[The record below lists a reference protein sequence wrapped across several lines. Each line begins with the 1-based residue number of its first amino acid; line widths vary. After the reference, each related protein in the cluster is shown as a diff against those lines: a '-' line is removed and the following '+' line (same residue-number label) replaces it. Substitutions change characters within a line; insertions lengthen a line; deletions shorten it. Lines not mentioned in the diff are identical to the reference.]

1 MSASHLHVHRRRKDL
16 ASNRHP
22 IFVNGASEETR
33 EQQWTA
39 LRELAREHVGGMDW
53 SMNEG
58 LQLALPSLK
67 MDVQLPARDDVPEAV
82 RGKCIHLWY
91 KELSL
96 GEPVRAASE
105 ERDTSE
111 KRMFPRECRER
122 RLSYKAALRGTIM
135 AHVDGERPIELRNMR
150 IAQVPVML
158 QTQNCHLSKMSRKE
172 LIAAG
177 EEEMESGGYFIV
189 NGLEKL
195 CRLLIMTRKNY
206 VMALVRPAF
215 SKRGPTF
222 TNYGC
227 TIRCG
232 RPDGSSQTVYLHY
245 TKDGS
250 CCLRVAIRKAEYF
263 IPVVVLLKALVN
275 TTDRA
280 IYDRAVSTPTPAEK
294 DGTTSRLPD
303 TFVSD
308 RIEIMLKMTRKD
320 LGLKHHEQCLS
331 YLGNAFRVVL
341 GVPDAMS
348 DEDAG
353 RRLIEEFIFVHLS
366 GKRGE
371 AQSKFD
377 LLIYMVQKLY
387 ALVAGTILE
396 DNPDSP
402 MNQEILLPGHLYLG
416 ILKEKLVDYLG
427 GVRALVYR
435 DLRRNKEKVTFSD
448 GGDYLTGCLKRNPV
462 DVSRKMEYFL
472 ATGNLQSD
480 TGLDMMQ
487 ISGYVMVAERLNYMR
502 FITHFRSIHRGAFFS
517 EMKTTTVRKLLP
529 EAWGFLCPVHTP
541 DGAPCGLLNHLALNC
556 KSVISPPDAS
566 GLLDMLSS
574 LGMVEPSSIPPRSSL
589 PVLLDGEVVGHIP
602 QEDAPAF
609 SETLRRL
616 KLSAAHPQVPE
627 TTEIACILPLR
638 SDEGIGLM
646 PAVLLFTAAAR
657 MIRPVYHIEAGAT
670 EWVGS
675 FEQVFMEIACQ
686 DADKRSDTTH
696 QELAPTQMLSLA
708 ASLTPFSDFNQSPRN
723 MYQCQMMKQTMG
735 TPFHTFQ
742 YRVDTKV
749 YRIQTPQ
756 TPICRNAEY
765 LRHGIDD
772 YAMGTNAVVA
782 VISYTGYDM
791 EDAMII
797 NKSSYERG
805 FGHGSVYTA
814 ETIDLDEMGEAGE
827 CYYFGNPMSSGGGK
841 DEDGKPKERKRV
853 CPTLDPHGLPYV
865 GQRIEPQQALY
876 CCVSETSGK
885 VEIHKH
891 KKSEMC
897 IVDEVRVLGTAP
909 GGSSKGGKPLRKV
922 SLKLRYNRNPVI
934 GDKFSSRHGQK
945 GTLAQLWPMVNMP
958 FTEDGLTPDVIINPH
973 AFPSRMTIGMLI
985 ESMAGKAGATHGQF
999 HEATPFC
1006 YDEQNRAVDYFGEQ
1020 LAKAGYAY
1028 YGNET
1033 MYSGNSGEV
1042 MEASI
1047 FIGLVYYQ
1055 RLRHMV
1061 NDKEQVRATGT
1072 PQPHPSHAAS
1082 PTATALPLVPACTRR
1097 AATQFL
1103 ALCRIGAG
1111 PVNQLTHQ
1119 PIKGRKVGG
1128 GIRFG
1133 EMERDALLAHGASY
1147 LLHDRLMR
1155 CSDYDKSW
1163 LCTTCGDLLAPMSTE
1178 TTISEV
1184 VVEDSAEA
1192 GDAEGADE
1200 SNKRKKRL
1208 KRRIVNRCKNPA
1220 CLASAGKGKVESVA
1234 IPFVFKYLV
1243 NELAAMNIHVSFGL
1257 KQH

>member
-1 MSASHLHVHRRRKDL
+1 M
-16 ASNRHP
+16 
-22 IFVNGASEETR
+22 
-33 EQQWTA
+33 
-39 LRELAREHVGGMDW
+39 
-53 SMNEG
+53 
-58 LQLALPSLK
+58 
-67 MDVQLPARDDVPEAV
+67 

-96 GEPVRAASE
+96 GQPVRAASE

-122 RLSYKAALRGTIM
+122 RLSYKAVLRGTIM
-135 AHVDGERPIELRNMR
+135 ASVDGEQPIELRNMK

-158 QTQNCHLSKMSRKE
+158 QTQNCHLSKMTRKE

-177 EEEMESGGYFIV
+177 EEEMECGGYFIV

-222 TNYGC
+222 TNFGC

-232 RPDGSSQTVYLHY
+232 RIDGSSQTVYLHY

-263 IPVVVLLKALVN
+263 IPVIVLLKALVN

-280 IYDRAVSTPTPAEK
+280 IYDRMVSTPVAAAK
-294 DGTTSRLPD
+294 DGTTTHLPD
-303 TFVSD
+303 TYVAD

-320 LGLKHHEQCLS
+320 LGLHHHEQCLS

-353 RRLIEEFIFVHLS
+353 KRLIEQFIFVHLT
-366 GKRGE
+366 GKPGE
-371 AQSKFD
+371 SQSKFD
-377 LLIYMVQKLY
+377 LLVYMVQKLY
-387 ALVAGTILE
+387 ALVSGKILE
-396 DNPDSP
+396 DNPDSQ

-416 ILKEKLVDYLG
+416 ILKEKLIDYLG

-435 DLRRNKEKVTFSD
+435 DLRRNKDKVTFSD

-462 DVSRKMEYFL
+462 DVTRKMEYFL
-472 ATGNLQSD
+472 ATGNLQSE

-541 DGAPCGLLNHLALNC
+541 DGAPCGLLMHLALNC
-556 KSVISPPDAS
+556 KSVIEPPAVT
-566 GLLDMLSS
+566 GLLEILSS
-574 LGMVEPSSIPPRSSL
+574 LGMSEPSSVPQRSSL
-589 PVLLDGEVVGHIP
+589 PVLLDGELIGHVA
-602 QEDAPAF
+602 QDDAKAF
-609 SETLRRL
+609 SETIRRL
-616 KLSAAHPQVPE
+616 KLSTAHPQVPE
-627 TTEIACILPLR
+627 TTEVACILPLR
-638 SDEGIGLM
+638 TDEGIGLM
-646 PAVLLFTAAAR
+646 PGVLLFTAAAR
-657 MIRPVYHIEAGAT
+657 MIRPVYHIEAGLT

-686 DADKRSDTTH
+686 DADKRVDTTH

-797 NKSSYERG
+797 NKSSFERG

-814 ETIDLDEMGEAGE
+814 ETIDLDELGEDGE
-827 CYYFGNPMSSGGGK
+827 CYYFGNPLSGKGQDK
-841 DEDGKPKERKRV
+841 ART

-865 GQRIEPQQALY
+865 GQRIAPQEPLY
-876 CCVSETSGK
+876 CCVSETTGK
-885 VEIHKH
+885 VDVHKH
-891 KKSEMC
+891 KKTELC
-897 IVDEVRVLGTAP
+897 IVDEVRLLGAAP
-909 GGSSKGGKPLRKV
+909 GTGSKGGKPLRRV

-945 GTLAQLWPMVNMP
+945 GTLAQLWPAVNMP
-958 FTEDGLTPDVIINPH
+958 FTEDGISPDVIINPH

-985 ESMAGKAGATHGQF
+985 ESMAGKAGAMHGQF

-1020 LAKAGYAY
+1020 LQKTGYAY

-1047 FIGLVYYQ
+1047 YIGLVYYQ

-1061 NDKEQVRATGT
+1061 NDKEQVRATGESPYTHT
-1072 PQPHPSHAAS
+1072 PMAYKRDTRESAHRRESACCSCRHRRLSSVHLS
-1082 PTATALPLVPACTRR
+1082 PPPDVSCVAVRSLLS
-1097 AATQFL
+1097 
-1103 ALCRIGAG
+1103 ALCSLL
-1111 PVNQLTHQ
+1111 QS
-1119 PIKGRKVGG
+1119 
-1128 GIRFG
+1128 IRSC
-1133 EMERDALLAHGASY
+1133 E
-1147 LLHDRLMR
+1147 
-1155 CSDYDKSW
+1155 
-1163 LCTTCGDLLAPMSTE
+1163 ST
-1178 TTISEV
+1178 
-1184 VVEDSAEA
+1184 D
-1192 GDAEGADE
+1192 
-1200 SNKRKKRL
+1200 
-1208 KRRIVNRCKNPA
+1208 
-1220 CLASAGKGKVESVA
+1220 ASADQGS
-1234 IPFVFKYLV
+1234 
-1243 NELAAMNIHVSFGL
+1243 
-1257 KQH
+1257 